1 MTWAGVSLC
10 WVVGVV
16 AAAYATPVV
25 HIDTSH
31 ANVGPEFDGFGGC
44 SAGTGPRLLPDY
56 EPEARSQI
64 LDFLF
69 LPNHGAS
76 LDIIKLE
83 IGGEGDSTTG
93 TESSHEPQP
102 GVFDFHCER
111 HPPFNPTAYRPSA
124 HSTRLACS
132 GVRVVHGN
140 RSCQAQSEHHSVPT
154 PYNMCATYT

>member
-1 MTWAGVSLC
+1 MGIWAAGVSLC
-10 WVVGVV
+10 WGLGAFAVTST
-16 AAAYATPVV
+16 APRRSRDHVV
-25 HIDTSH
+25 HIDTSS

-76 LDIIKLE
+76 LDILKVE

-102 GVFDFHCER
+102 GVFDFHCE
-111 HPPFNPTAYRPSA
+111 
-124 HSTRLACS
+124 
-132 GVRVVHGN
+132 
-140 RSCQAQSEHHSVPT
+140 
-154 PYNMCATYT
+154 